1 MVTRN
6 DSLWKTLDWV
16 TIFIYLLL
24 IVGGW
29 FSVCGASYDYGERD
43 FLDFST
49 RAGKQFVW
57 IICSFGLG
65 FVLLML
71 EDRMYDMFAYII
83 YVGMIL
89 LLIVTIFIAP
99 DTKGSRSWL
108 VMGPVSLQPAEF
120 AKFATAL
127 ALAKYMNSYSFSI
140 KKEKCAFILGFII
153 LLPMLLIIGQR
164 ETGSALVYLA
174 FFLVL
179 YREGMP
185 GVVLFAEY
193 VKVDGIIVLSGE
205 AKNIPETGVPII
217 HYKER
222 QTFNPRVDTFSSE
235 CKSAVGLAVEYLKE
249 SGHRD
254 IAFIGELLT
263 NIKLE
268 YFLDAMREQGLKA
281 DDSFIRTSH
290 SRCEEAG
297 FSEMEKLLSLNR
309 RPTAIMCAYDTI
321 AFGAIDAIKQHG
333 LRVPE
338 DFSIIGMNDVRTA
351 VYSGIGLTTVREV
364 PDEVFSMMTDLLCKR
379 MDGSNV
385 PRQAVTVHGELIKR
399 QSVAKR

>member
-1 MVTRN
+1 MSKVNQKKLALLAGVSVSTVSKAFSGSHEISEETR
-6 DSLWKTLDWV
+6 DS
-16 TIFIYLLL
+16 IF
-24 IVGGW
+24 
-29 FSVCGASYDYGERD
+29 
-43 FLDFST
+43 
-49 RAGKQFVW
+49 
-57 IICSFGLG
+57 
-65 FVLLML
+65 
-71 EDRMYDMFAYII
+71 
-83 YVGMIL
+83 
-89 LLIVTIFIAP
+89 
-99 DTKGSRSWL
+99 
-108 VMGPVSLQPAEF
+108 
-120 AKFATAL
+120 
-127 ALAKYMNSYSFSI
+127 ALAKRYGCFDKYCRVRYQKRTVAVIAPEFSSNVYTSGIGILERQLRDRGCVMLAAFYNFSDSVLEQLISY
-140 KKEKCAFILGFII
+140 
-153 LLPMLLIIGQR
+153 
-164 ETGSALVYLA
+164 
-174 FFLVL
+174 
-179 YREGMP
+179 
-185 GVVLFAEY
+185 FAEY

-222 QTFNPRVDTFSSE
+222 QNFNPRVDTFSSE
-235 CKSAVGLAVEYLKE
+235 CKSAVGLAIEYLKE
-249 SGHRD
+249 TGHRD

-263 NIKLE
+263 NTKLE

-338 DFSIIGMNDVRTA
+338 DFSIIGMNDVKTA

-385 PRQAVTVHGELIKR
+385 PRQAVTLHGELIKR